1 MQQWREMGKKQTCQN
16 HTMFIP
22 KVLMM
27 RAASLSS
34 FSVSVGKAK
43 QEKSTITM
51 PRKTVARVI

>member
-1 MQQWREMGKKQTCQN
+1 
-16 HTMFIP
+16 MFIP

-43 QEKSTITM
+43 HEKSTITM
-51 PRKTVARVI
+51 PHKTVARVI